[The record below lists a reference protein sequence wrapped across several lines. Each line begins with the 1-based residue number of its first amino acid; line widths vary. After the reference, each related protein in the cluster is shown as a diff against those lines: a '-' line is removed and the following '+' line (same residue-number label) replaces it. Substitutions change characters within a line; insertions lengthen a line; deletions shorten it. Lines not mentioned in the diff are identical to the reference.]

1 MSTVV
6 LAARIVLSVVFL
18 VAAVGKFM
26 DLRGSRASL
35 VGFGLPE
42 RAANVLG
49 TVLPVAEL
57 AVALA
62 LLPQPSAQWGAIGGL
77 ILLLG
82 FIAGITVSLRRGEA
96 PDCNCFGA
104 IHSAP
109 VSRTTLARN
118 IGLAAVAV
126 VIVGWGP
133 GPAIDTWVSARSAA
147 ELAAIGAG
155 IVALVL
161 LATAVPMWLDNRRL
175 RRELEVADAHLRRIP
190 LGLRVGALAPSFSLP
205 DETGARMTLES
216 LLERGRPVVLVFT
229 AAGCGPCDAVLPD
242 LRRLANV
249 ASDRLTVALLGANTI
264 ARYDEARKRHGD
276 HYMLI
281 DAVKE
286 DPGLQDDLD
295 ELFEV
300 MQAYQTEYSP
310 SAVIVTPA
318 GTIGSAVVDGRLAIE
333 ALIRLTLSGSN
344 SAAQPS
350 ATATAAPRPASLV

>member
-6 LAARIVLSVVFL
+6 LAARIALSVVFL
-18 VAAVGKFM
+18 VAAVGKLS

-49 TVLPVAEL
+49 TVLPIAEL
-57 AVALA
+57 AVAVA
-62 LLPQPSAQWGAIGGL
+62 LIPQPSAQWGAVGGL
-77 ILLLG
+77 VLLLA
-82 FIAGITVSLRRGEA
+82 FVAGITVSLRRGEA

-175 RRELEVADAHLRRIP
+175 RRELAIADQHLRRIP
-190 LGLRVGALAPSFSLP
+190 LGLRVGALAPGFSLP
-205 DETGARMTLES
+205 DENGGRITLES
-216 LLERGRPVVLVFT
+216 LLARGRPVALVFVS
-229 AAGCGPCDAVLPD
+229 AGCGPCEAVLPE

-249 ASDRLTVALLGANTI
+249 ASDRLTFALLGANTI
-264 ARYDEARKRHGD
+264 ARYDSARKRHGD
-276 HYMLI
+276 QFKLVEAI
-281 DAVKE
+281 EE
-286 DPGLQDDLD
+286 DPGLQDDMD

-350 ATATAAPRPASLV
+350 ATAPAAPRPASVV